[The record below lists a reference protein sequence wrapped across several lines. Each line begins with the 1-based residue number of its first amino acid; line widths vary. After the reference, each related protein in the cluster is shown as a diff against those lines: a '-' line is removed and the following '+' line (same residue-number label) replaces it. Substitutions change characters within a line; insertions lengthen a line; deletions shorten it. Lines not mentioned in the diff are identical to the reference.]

1 MSFRTTLTFAF
12 FLTASATF
20 LGAAGTSAAAQTTR
34 VSSADRAA
42 CMPDAVRLCRDQ
54 LPNIR
59 RVVMCFLDKRAKLS
73 RGCNAVLANYGL

>member
-1 MSFRTTLTFAF
+1 MSFRRTLLVALS
-12 FLTASATF
+12 LTASATF
-20 LGAAGTSAAAQTTR
+20 FSTAGTGAGAQTMR

>member
-1 MSFRTTLTFAF
+1 MSFRKTLTLAF

-20 LGAAGTSAAAQTTR
+20 FSTAGTGAAAQTMR
-34 VSSADRAA
+34 VSNADRAA